1 MLDGHNSFVCLE
13 RVHFPEFNRIH
24 RQETRHLC
32 LLFLCCAGRS
42 RFYPIQRVC
51 LYSDAI
57 DVLGTCCC
65 YGGLSGSPV
74 SAPLRNLSNSR
85 ERKKEMIQERKW
97 ERIIL
102 IKYPFRIYSVY
113 IRDDHLRTF
122 AGEASCC
129 WGFSWVVGWGRVGLD
144 LRLGG
149 WGL

>member
-1 MLDGHNSFVCLE
+1 MLDGHNAFVCLE
-13 RVHFPEFNRIH
+13 RVHFPEFIDRKPD
-24 RQETRHLC
+24 T
-32 LLFLCCAGRS
+32 FFFFFSAAGRS

-57 DVLGTCCC
+57 DVLGRTCCC
-65 YGGLSGSPV
+65 YGGLSGSSV

-85 ERKKEMIQERKW
+85 ERERNDSGEKM
-97 ERIIL
+97 RKNHSYYIRL
-102 IKYPFRIYSVY
+102 GSSVY